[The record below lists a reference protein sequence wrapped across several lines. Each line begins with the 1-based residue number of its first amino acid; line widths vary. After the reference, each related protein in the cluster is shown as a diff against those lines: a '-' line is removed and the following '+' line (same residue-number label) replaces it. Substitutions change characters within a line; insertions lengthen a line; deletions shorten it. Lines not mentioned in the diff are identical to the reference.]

1 MNYRISAPEEILEAT
16 VKLPQSKSYLARKM
30 IIDAIAGAEP
40 CNPEQPCDDIKV
52 LAAALACGKG
62 EIDLHA
68 GGTALRLLTAYFAAI
83 PGSEVVLDGN
93 ASLRRRPMGILVDAL
108 RQLGAEINYLGEDG
122 YAPLKISGKRLS
134 GGSLA
139 IDPTVSSQFITALML
154 IAPMLESELC
164 LRLEGEAVSMPYIK
178 MTAEMMRRRGVSAD
192 IERYDINLAPGRYT
206 VVDDRPVELDWT
218 AASYW
223 YEIAAITAGWVT
235 LPGLGADDLQGDRC
249 LCALMP
255 RLGVLSEF
263 DGNLELSAT
272 PDLWG
277 RLELDLSQNP
287 DLTPAFAVTAAALA
301 VPFRLSG
308 LQNLR
313 IKECDRLETLRR
325 ELLKI
330 GVVAEIEGA
339 DTLMWD
345 GQRVPVLQLPEI
357 DPCGDHR
364 MAMAFAPLAA
374 FAPGMV
380 IRDAEVVE
388 KSYPDFWNQLR
399 DAGFTVETVEEA

>member
-178 MTAEMMRRRGVSAD
+178 MTAEMMRRRGGPLLLLNGEELVPPD
-192 IERYDINLAPGRYT
+192 I
-206 VVDDRPVELDWT
+206 
-218 AASYW
+218 
-223 YEIAAITAGWVT
+223 
-235 LPGLGADDLQGDRC
+235 
-249 LCALMP
+249 
-255 RLGVLSEF
+255 
-263 DGNLELSAT
+263 
-272 PDLWG
+272 
-277 RLELDLSQNP
+277 
-287 DLTPAFAVTAAALA
+287 
-301 VPFRLSG
+301 
-308 LQNLR
+308 
-313 IKECDRLETLRR
+313 
-325 ELLKI
+325 
-330 GVVAEIEGA
+330 
-339 DTLMWD
+339 
-345 GQRVPVLQLPEI
+345 
-357 DPCGDHR
+357 
-364 MAMAFAPLAA
+364 
-374 FAPGMV
+374 
-380 IRDAEVVE
+380 
-388 KSYPDFWNQLR
+388 
-399 DAGFTVETVEEA
+399 